1 MTGKTRFVDEFVR
14 SRANQSLAHVF
25 TALSLVLPAEPLQIA
40 LRGLHAD
47 DTHLRGTALE
57 YLESIL
63 PPMIRDPLW
72 PFLEDHR
79 PAGRTVRPREDVL
92 ADLVRSNH
100 SYYAELGRNQAA
112 NGISHGRK
120 KTTHRAAR
128 PTPTPGRSSDDRFH
142 QNTCPRISLPTSL
155 DGFRCSALSQL
166 CCGRSL
172 CCSISSS

>member
-1 MTGKTRFVDEFVR
+1 M
-14 SRANQSLAHVF
+14 
-25 TALSLVLPAEPLQIA
+25 LPAEPLQIA

-92 ADLVRSNH
+92 ADLVLSNH
-100 SYYAELGRNQAA
+100 SIMLNLEEIKR
-112 NGISHGRK
+112 R
-120 KTTHRAAR
+120 TE
-128 PTPTPGRSSDDRFH
+128 
-142 QNTCPRISLPTSL
+142 
-155 DGFRCSALSQL
+155 
-166 CCGRSL
+166 
-172 CCSISSS
+172 